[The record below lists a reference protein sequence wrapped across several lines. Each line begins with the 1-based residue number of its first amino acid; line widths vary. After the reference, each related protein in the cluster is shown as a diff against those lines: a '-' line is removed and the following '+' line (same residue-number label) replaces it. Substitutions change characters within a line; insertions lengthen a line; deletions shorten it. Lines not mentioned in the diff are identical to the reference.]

1 MSREARLQQI
11 GIDRPIRLQWLEDAA
26 HLLLSR
32 NDPMLI
38 KQRLEETLS
47 SIFPSSPTT
56 TRGSLSKTVTVIMNT
71 WVKVPSRLIPFR
83 DNGLELLT
91 RLEHRLSLPIHWG
104 MLMAV
109 YPFWGAVAIQSGRLL
124 RIQGDVG
131 ASEIQRRMREQYGE
145 RETVA
150 RRARYVLRAFVDW
163 KVLQET
169 NVPGVY
175 TQGLSFQIDD
185 QKLITWLIE
194 ASLLAK
200 SSGSASLQELLN
212 STALFPFRLQ
222 PISAEQLL
230 SNTQRLESL
239 RHGLNEDL
247 VMLREHP
254 VAIRS

>member
-11 GIDRPIRLQWLEDAA
+11 GIDRLIRLQWLEDAA

-32 NDPMLI
+32 NDPTLI

-47 SIFPSSPTT
+47 ATFPNSSTA

-71 WVKVPSRLIPFR
+71 WVKVPARLIPFR
-83 DNGLELLT
+83 DNGLELLS
-91 RLEHRLSLPIHWG
+91 RLEHDLSLPIHWG

-124 RIQGDVG
+124 RLQGDIG
-131 ASEIQRRMREQYGE
+131 ASEVQRRMREQYGE

-169 NVPGVY
+169 SAPGVY
-175 TQGLSFQIDD
+175 AQGLTFKIDD
-185 QKLITWLIE
+185 KKLTAWLIE

-200 SSGSASLQELLN
+200 SSGSASLQEMLN

-230 SNTQRLESL
+230 SNAQRLESF

-247 VMLREHP
+247 VMLRESPGH
-254 VAIRS
+254 VRS